1 MEAWLEALESSEKNE
16 QPLEIHET
24 KAKYVT
30 DPEEMQA
37 IIMRGNLYK
46 HSISVVI

>member
-30 DPEEMQA
+30 DPEDMQA